1 MLSVEE
7 AKETLMKHV
16 PLLKP
21 KSIELSRALGSVL
34 TEDIF
39 SPIDYPPF
47 SQSAMDG
54 YAICLS
60 GKYQDKFFV
69 RSEIKAGDS
78 LKINLREKEAARI
91 FTGAKIPE
99 NTECVIIQEKS
110 IIENDMV
117 SFSDF
122 PEKGENIRKKGEHIR
137 KGELAL
143 HKNTVFSPAAI
154 GFLSSLGIR
163 KVKVYSKPKIAIV
176 ITGNELIKT
185 GKKLSAGKIYESNS
199 FSLSAALLQMH
210 LSASDILLLK
220 DDKKTL
226 LKKIRQAVSFSDV
239 VMVSGG
245 ISIGKYDF
253 SNEVFNSIK
262 VIPLFY
268 KVAQKPGKPFYAGTK
283 NNKLIFGLPGN
294 PAATLSCFYEYIYPA
309 LKKMQGYRDCF
320 LEKKNLKLLRRIDKK
335 DSRSHFIR
343 ALSIGSG
350 VMPLDKQDSSDM
362 RTFAHANSLI
372 YFPKNK
378 NGIEAGEEVEVHLL
392 PR

>member
-1 MLSVEE
+1 MITVEE
-7 AKETLMKHV
+7 AKKILMRQV

-21 KSIELSRALGSVL
+21 KRVELSLSLGSVL

-60 GKYQDKFFV
+60 GKHRNKFLV
-69 RSEIKAGDS
+69 RTEIKAGDS

-99 NTECVIIQEKS
+99 NAECVIMQEKT
-110 IIENDMV
+110 IAENGMV
-117 SFSDF
+117 SFKNF
-122 PEKGENIRKKGEHIR
+122 PEKGENIRRKGEHIR
-137 KGELAL
+137 EGELAL
-143 HKNTVFSPAAI
+143 HKNTVLSPAAI

-185 GKKLSAGKIYESNS
+185 EKKLPAGKIYESNS
-199 FSLSAALLQMH
+199 CSLSASLLQMH
-210 LSASDILLLK
+210 LSANNILLLK

-226 LKKIRQAVSFSDV
+226 LKKIKHVVSLSDV

-245 ISIGKYDF
+245 ISVGKYDF
-253 SNEVFNSIK
+253 SSEVFNAMKIT
-262 VIPLFY
+262 PLFH

-309 LKKMQGYRDCF
+309 LRKMQGYQDCF
-320 LEKKNLKLLRRIDKK
+320 LEKRNLKLLRRIDKK

-372 YFPKNK
+372 YFPKNI
-378 NGIEAGEEVEVHLL
+378 NSMEAGEEVETHLL
-392 PR
+392 PK